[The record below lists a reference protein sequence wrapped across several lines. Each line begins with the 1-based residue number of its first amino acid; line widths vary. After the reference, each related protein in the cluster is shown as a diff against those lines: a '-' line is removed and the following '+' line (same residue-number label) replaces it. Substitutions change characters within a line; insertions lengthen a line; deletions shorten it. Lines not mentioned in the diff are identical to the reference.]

1 MIINW
6 QQSVIITAVKRVKLH
21 KFLLAAAAAADVG
34 SERDKH

>member
-21 KFLLAAAAAADVG
+21 KFLLAAAAADVG